1 MLYVLQASEDRVHF
15 IVSRQTHI
23 PTPDILQEAPW
34 NMEGPPPYSPV
45 DIEHSL
51 LVGFMKISRTH
62 SLFPIPL
69 HHLTKHSLIEE
80 KDLKVY

>member
-1 MLYVLQASEDRVHF
+1 MLCVPQASEDRVHF

-45 DIEHSL
+45 DIEQAL
-51 LVGFMKISRTH
+51 LV
-62 SLFPIPL
+62 SLS
-69 HHLTKHSLIEE
+69 TSERYSQWE
-80 KDLKVY
+80 KMV

>member
-1 MLYVLQASEDRVHF
+1 MEHATVCVPQASEDRVHF

-45 DIEHSL
+45 DIEQAL
-51 LVGFMKISRTH
+51 LV
-62 SLFPIPL
+62 SLS
-69 HHLTKHSLIEE
+69 TSERYSQWE
-80 KDLKVY
+80 KMV